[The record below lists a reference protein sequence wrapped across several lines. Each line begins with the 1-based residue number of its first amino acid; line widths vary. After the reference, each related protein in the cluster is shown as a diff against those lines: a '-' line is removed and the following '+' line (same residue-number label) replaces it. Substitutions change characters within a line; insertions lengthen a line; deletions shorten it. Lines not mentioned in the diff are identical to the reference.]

1 MHTVHHWEQ
10 LLACRTSCICLSGC
24 CLVKVQ
30 AHSLVSGG
38 NYPNLRSEFFHFYVL
53 LLSVPFS
60 HAWLF
65 FTKITYLL
73 HSERGIQM
81 LFVTRINR
89 NKFAILVPRKMLS
102 NTSVFS
108 QNRLLHFVLSVLSN
122 LQPRKNNFI
131 SSHTCGQHILP
142 QDNFNESSHITL
154 KHCTLLV
161 HKRKCKTFNCHC
173 THNTTFYCYHLVSNQ
188 LFL

>member
-30 AHSLVSGG
+30 AHPLVSGG
-38 NYPNLRSEFFHFYVL
+38 NYSNLRSEFFHFYVL

-89 NKFAILVPRKMLS
+89 NKFAVLFPVKCYQIHQFFHKIDYCTLYFLS
-102 NTSVFS
+102 CQTFNHENTTLSLLTPVDNTSS
-108 QNRLLHFVLSVLSN
+108 LKTTLTSLHT
-122 LQPRKNNFI
+122 
-131 SSHTCGQHILP
+131 SH
-142 QDNFNESSHITL
+142 
-154 KHCTLLV
+154 
-161 HKRKCKTFNCHC
+161 
-173 THNTTFYCYHLVSNQ
+173 
-188 LFL
+188 